1 MQHSFP
7 TRRASDLI
15 RRHHELQLKRRRH
28 PARFSGLTE
37 AVDLA
42 ALSLGRATSSALA
55 SGDSDAVDV
64 GHGRAV
70 VVVALGGESRT
81 DALVDDLRHLH
92 DPLSVVR
99 SEEHTSELQSLMRI
113 SYAVFCF
120 KKKNNN
126 KCTTTLQ

>member
-1 MQHSFP
+1 M
-7 TRRASDLI
+7 I
-15 RRHHELQLKRRRH
+15 RRPPRSTRTDTLLPYTTLFR
-28 PARFSGLTE
+28 SGLTE

-92 DPLSVVR
+92 DPLSVVHPDIDAGTEPDSACR
-99 SEEHTSELQSLMRI
+99 SVARRAGE
-113 SYAVFCF
+113 V
-120 KKKNNN
+120 
-126 KCTTTLQ
+126 